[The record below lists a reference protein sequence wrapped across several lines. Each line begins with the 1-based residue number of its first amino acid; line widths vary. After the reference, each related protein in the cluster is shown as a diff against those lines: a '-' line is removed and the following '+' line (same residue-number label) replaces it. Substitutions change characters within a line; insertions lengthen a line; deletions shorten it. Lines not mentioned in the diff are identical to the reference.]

1 MRDVPESSLRVAAR
15 RGTHTNDRSSCSG
28 QTLVLRTRRSAAGR
42 SGRGLNGKL
51 GPGVVRMSPVRPTE
65 PVPGSRTLSH
75 DQRAR
80 RKFSSATKVKVAP
93 KRPRRPLR
101 PTHGQPP
108 PKEVARAALAPNSQA
123 LRGAERAAGAREAS
137 GSRSHGGGVAPVHQ

>member
-1 MRDVPESSLRVAAR
+1 MSCYALLRVVGRTRMIGAR
-15 RGTHTNDRSSCSG
+15 GL
-28 QTLVLRTRRSAAGR
+28 QPPLVLRTRRSAAGR

-51 GPGVVRMSPVRPTE
+51 RLGVVPMSPLRPKD

-75 DQRAR
+75 HAGPSLQNFQSSP
-80 RKFSSATKVKVAP
+80 RKSSIETTKATP
-93 KRPRRPLR
+93 
-101 PTHGQPP
+101 PTHLRTTS

-137 GSRSHGGGVAPVHQ
+137 GSRSHGRGVAPVHQ